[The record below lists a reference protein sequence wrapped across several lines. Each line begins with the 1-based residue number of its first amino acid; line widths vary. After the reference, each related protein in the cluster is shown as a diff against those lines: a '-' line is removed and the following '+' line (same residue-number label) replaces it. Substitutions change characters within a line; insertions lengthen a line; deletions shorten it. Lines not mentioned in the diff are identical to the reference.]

1 MTFNNLI
8 KQRRK
13 ELGLNQ
19 KEIAAFVGVS
29 EATVSRWESGEITD
43 TKRERIGKL
52 AKILQV
58 SPSELIPDSDGEV
71 VQMVP
76 SDQTVSFG
84 VIGDI
89 AAGYELEALEESDD
103 FLSERIEIPVSWLRG
118 RPKSD
123 YLIVRVTGDSMF
135 PTYQDGDL
143 VLVLR
148 QTTMNHSGQIGAFV
162 YDDNKV
168 TLKRIEYV
176 MGEDWV
182 RLVPINPS
190 FPPLMIEGEALEHCR
205 VLGPVK
211 KLVRDIRQ

>member
-1 MTFNNLI
+1 MTFNKLI

-19 KEIAAFVGVS
+19 KEIAAYVGVS

-58 SPSELIPDSDGEV
+58 SPSELIPDSEGEV

-76 SDQTVSFG
+76 SEQTVTFG

-89 AAGYELEALEESDD
+89 AAGYELEALEENDEY
-103 FLSERIEIPVSWLRG
+103 FAERIEIPVSWLRG

>member
-1 MTFNNLI
+1 MDTGSRI
-8 KQRRK
+8 KAFRK
-13 ELGLNQ
+13 RAGLSQELLAQKVGYTDRSSISKIEKGETELTDSKFVLFAQALGVSVTDILGLTEPV
-19 KEIAAFVGVS
+19 EIA
-29 EATVSRWESGEITD
+29 E
-43 TKRERIGKL
+43 
-52 AKILQV
+52 
-58 SPSELIPDSDGEV
+58 
-71 VQMVP
+71 
-76 SDQTVSFG
+76 QTVTFG

-89 AAGYELEALEESDD
+89 AAGYELEALEENDD

-162 YDDNKV
+162 FDDNKV

>member
-1 MTFNNLI
+1 MTFNKLI

-58 SPSELIPDSDGEV
+58 SPSDLIPDSEGEV

-76 SDQTVSFG
+76 SEQTVTFG

-89 AAGYELEALEESDD
+89 AAGYELEALEENDEY
-103 FLSERIEIPVSWLRG
+103 FAERIEIPVSWLRG